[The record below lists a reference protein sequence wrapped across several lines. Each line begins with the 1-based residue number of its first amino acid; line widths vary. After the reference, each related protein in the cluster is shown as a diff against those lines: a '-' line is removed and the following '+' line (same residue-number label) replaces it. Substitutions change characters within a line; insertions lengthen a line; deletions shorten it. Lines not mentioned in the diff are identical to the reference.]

1 MLTAK
6 FDTLVKALQVL
17 PSVGQKSAQRMAL
30 HLLTKKRTGGI
41 ALAQALESAMLDIK
55 ECRVCHSFSD
65 DDICPLCQ
73 DPKRDDS
80 LLCVVESASDVIAI
94 EQSGA
99 YRGRYFV
106 LGGHLS
112 PIDGIG
118 ADELN
123 IGELVALVKS
133 RPIDELILATGAT
146 VEGQTTAFFIHDSIR
161 PHVAKI
167 TQLAQGIPIGG
178 ELTYMDSLTL
188 HQALQNRAFIA

>member
-6 FDTLVKALQVL
+6 FDTLVKALQIL

-123 IGELVALVKS
+123 IGELVALVK
-133 RPIDELILATGAT
+133 
-146 VEGQTTAFFIHDSIR
+146 
-161 PHVAKI
+161 VAP
-167 TQLAQGIPIGG
+167 L
-178 ELTYMDSLTL
+178 MS
-188 HQALQNRAFIA
+188 